1 MNYDLLL
8 QCSRDLQRKGYPYFT
23 PYNAPYIRL
32 LCKRLALIV
41 IRPAVLRV
49 IYTPVP
55 SGTGAQLERGVEH
68 SPGAQR
74 ARPPAGQLRGYS
86 GRTKALRAS
95 TAPRLV
101 HAPRMTDGGLRLHAH
116 RQAHAH
122 LALRKKSL
130 HGVRYSPQT
139 KACGRAATQGH
150 HGRAQVGGLAPACV
164 RQTPRAAFGV

>member
-1 MNYDLLL
+1 MRLH
-8 QCSRDLQRKGYPYFT
+8 SIVKHT
-23 PYNAPYIRL
+23 PYRTVPYTTVQL
-32 LCKRLALIV
+32 QAA
-41 IRPAVLRV
+41 RPAVLRV

-55 SGTGAQLERGVEH
+55 SGTEARLKHGVEH
-68 SPGAQR
+68 SPDAHR
-74 ARPPAGQLRGYS
+74 AGPPAGQLRGYN
-86 GRTKALRAS
+86 GRTKALRAP

-101 HAPRMTDGGLRLHAH
+101 HAPRMTDGRLRLHAH
-116 RQAHAH
+116 RQAHLH
-122 LALRKKSL
+122 VALRKKSL

>member
-1 MNYDLLL
+1 MAHFPVCYRYFDCFDSFSGWYGMVVLHVVFDS
-8 QCSRDLQRKGYPYFT
+8 SRAQRSTFNPS
-23 PYNAPYIRL
+23 AP
-32 LCKRLALIV
+32 AG
-41 IRPAVLRV
+41 PQ
-49 IYTPVP
+49 
-55 SGTGAQLERGVEH
+55 SQLKRGVEH

-101 HAPRMTDGGLRLHAH
+101 HAPRMTDGRLRLHAH

-122 LALRKKSL
+122 VALRKKSL
-130 HGVRYSPQT
+130 HEVRYSPQT

-150 HGRAQVGGLAPACV
+150 HGRAQVGGRAPACV
-164 RQTPRAAFGV
+164 RKSPRAAFGV